1 MKKIIYKILRK
12 IYYLLPIKEEVRKKI
27 YEKKNRKKYVTADI
41 ILKKI
46 SKYDI
51 ISFDIFDTLVTR
63 IIYEPDDIFKLMG
76 EKLKINSFIE
86 KRKQAEQEA
95 RKNLQ
100 KDVNLNEIYDSYQ
113 KINKITDTERKNIQ
127 QLEENL
133 EIKFIVPRVEMKNLV
148 NELYNKNKKMI
159 IVSDMYLTKNVIIKM
174 LKKCG
179 YNINMFDYIYISN
192 DINKR
197 KDTEEVWPYIKN
209 IYKNKK
215 IVHIGDNNNSDVI
228 LPKKHKIN
236 TVKINSSKELFIN
249 SNLYESLAN
258 YVNNRTVSDSILLG
272 LIINKTIFNSPFTNY
287 KINSVDKLGYC
298 FYGTILNQFMK
309 FIIDKTNNQD
319 QLLFLAREGY
329 YLQKIYQE
337 YCNLYNVKPK
347 ENIYFLTSRKST
359 FTATIYN
366 EEDIDNLIN
375 KEFNGTF
382 ETFMNQIFDIKV
394 EDNTIIQLPRD
405 VELVKAKVEQYK
417 KSILDNCKK
426 ERLAYLS
433 YIKQTVKKYDNK
445 LLSVID
451 LGYSGTIQYNL
462 TKLLDREIIGVY
474 LTNSENVKKYSKD
487 STLLYCFDI
496 NKNDNYK
503 YIYYYSLILEYFL
516 SAPYGQLQKFE
527 MVGKNAKPVF
537 NNETIDSN
545 KKNCLNEIYK
555 GIKLYF
561 KDIHDIEDVYKL
573 NFNLDLIVDIYK
585 NIVDKNVI
593 SNQVKDRFD
602 FMDSFESSNV
612 RNVFKIISKY

>member
-433 YIKQTVKKYDNK
+433 YTKQTVKKYDNK